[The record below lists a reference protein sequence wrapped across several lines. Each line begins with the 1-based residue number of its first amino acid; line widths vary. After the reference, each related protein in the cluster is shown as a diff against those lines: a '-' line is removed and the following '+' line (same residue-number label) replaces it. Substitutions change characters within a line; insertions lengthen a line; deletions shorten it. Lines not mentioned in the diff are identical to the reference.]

1 MTAILSTVG
10 TMASSILQG
19 NAESQNYIAQAEQAK
34 VQSRVSALNYT
45 LESNAIKERVLANL
59 ASSNASAAAGGL
71 SPFQSGSSN
80 HYLDMAS
87 LSGAMRDSNVL
98 LNNAEITRKMGTY
111 QADQYFS
118 AARTSRR
125 MGKIN
130 AVVKGSE
137 KAMEYAS
144 IWGGKGGTFGYT
156 GGATG

>member
-10 TMASSILQG
+10 TMASSILGG

-34 VQSRVSALNYT
+34 VQSRVSALNFT
-45 LESNAIKERVLANL
+45 RESNAIKERVLENL

-80 HYLDMAS
+80 HYLDLAS
-87 LSGAMRDSNVL
+87 LSGAMRDSRIS
-98 LNNAEITRKMGTY
+98 LNNAEIAREMGTY
-111 QADQYFS
+111 QANQYFS

-130 AVVKGSE
+130 AAVKGSE
-137 KAMEYAS
+137 KVMEYAS
-144 IWGGKGGTFGYT
+144 IWS
-156 GGATG
+156 GGATA

>member
-34 VQSRVSALNYT
+34 VQSRVSALNFT
-45 LESNAIKERVLANL
+45 RESNAIKERVLANL

-98 LNNAEITRKMGTY
+98 LNNAEIQKKMGIY

-125 MGKIN
+125 MGTLN
-130 AVVKGSE
+130 AITKGAQNVNE
-137 KAMEYAS
+137 MAS
-144 IWGGKGGTFGYT
+144 TWS
-156 GGATG
+156 GGATR

>member
-1 MTAILSTVG
+1 MLSLRITLPKLSKQKFK
-10 TMASSILQG
+10 AECLRLILQ
-19 NAESQNYIAQAEQAK
+19 EK
-34 VQSRVSALNYT
+34 VT
-45 LESNAIKERVLANL
+45 LLRKGVLANL

-125 MGKIN
+125 MGTLN
-130 AVVKGSE
+130 AITKG
-137 KAMEYAS
+137 AQRFNG
-144 IWGGKGGTFGYT
+144 IRFNLGR
-156 GGATG
+156 

>member
-10 TMASSILQG
+10 TMASSILGG
-19 NAESQNYIAQAEQAK
+19 NAESQNYIAQAEQTK

-80 HYLDMAS
+80 HYLDLAS
-87 LSGAMRDSNVL
+87 LSGAMTDSKIT
-98 LNNAEITRKMGTY
+98 LNNAEIARKMGTY

-144 IWGGKGGTFGYT
+144 IWS
-156 GGATG
+156 GGATT

>member
-1 MTAILSTVG
+1 MTAIISTVG
-10 TMASSILQG
+10 TMAASILQG
-19 NAESQNYIAQAEQAK
+19 NAESEQYIAQAEQAK

-45 LESNAIKERVLANL
+45 LESNAIKERVIANL
-59 ASSNASAAAGGL
+59 ASSTARAAAGGL

-87 LSGAMRDSNVL
+87 LSSAMRDSRIS

-111 QADQYFS
+111 QANQYFS

-137 KAMEYAS
+137 TIMDM
-144 IWGGKGGTFGYT
+144 GKTWS
-156 GGATG
+156 GGATSGP

>member
-1 MTAILSTVG
+1 MTAIISTVG

-80 HYLDMAS
+80 HYLDLAS
-87 LSGAMRDSNVL
+87 LSGAMRDSRIS
-98 LNNAEITRKMGTY
+98 LNNAEIAREMGTY
-111 QADQYFS
+111 QANQYFS

-130 AVVKGSE
+130 AAVKGSE
-137 KAMEYAS
+137 KVMEYAS
-144 IWGGKGGTFGYT
+144 IWS
-156 GGATG
+156 GGATA

>member
-34 VQSRVSALNYT
+34 VQSRVSALNFT
-45 LESNAIKERVLANL
+45 RESNAIKERVLANL

-98 LNNAEITRKMGTY
+98 LNNAEITRKMGIY

-125 MGKIN
+125 MGTLN
-130 AVVKGSE
+130 AITKGAQNVNE
-137 KAMEYAS
+137 MAS
-144 IWGGKGGTFGYT
+144 TWS
-156 GGATG
+156 GGATR

>member
-1 MTAILSTVG
+1 MSAVLGTVG
-10 TMASSILQG
+10 TMAASILQG

-80 HYLDMAS
+80 HYLDLAS
-87 LSGAMRDSNVL
+87 LSGAMRDSRIS
-98 LNNAEITRKMGTY
+98 LNNAEIAREMGTY
-111 QADQYFS
+111 QANQYFS

-125 MGKIN
+125 MGKIM
-130 AVVKGSE
+130 AVVKGND

-144 IWGGKGGTFGYT
+144 IWS
-156 GGATG
+156 GGATA

>member
-80 HYLDMAS
+80 HYLDLAS
-87 LSGAMRDSNVL
+87 LSGAMRDSRIS
-98 LNNAEITRKMGTY
+98 LNNAEIAREMGIY
-111 QADQYFS
+111 QANQYFS

-130 AVVKGSE
+130 AAVKGSE
-137 KAMEYAS
+137 KIMEYAS
-144 IWGGKGGTFGYT
+144 IWS
-156 GGATG
+156 GGATA

>member
-1 MTAILSTVG
+1 MSAVLGTVG
-10 TMASSILQG
+10 TMAASILQG

-34 VQSRVSALNYT
+34 VQSRVSALNFT
-45 LESNAIKERVLANL
+45 RESNAIKERVLANL

-98 LNNAEITRKMGTY
+98 LNNAEITRKMGIY

-125 MGKIN
+125 MGTLN
-130 AVVKGSE
+130 AITKGAQNVNE
-137 KAMEYAS
+137 LAS
-144 IWGGKGGTFGYT
+144 TWS
-156 GGATG
+156 GGATR

>member
-34 VQSRVSALNYT
+34 VQSRVSALNFT
-45 LESNAIKERVLANL
+45 RESNAIKERVLANL

-98 LNNAEITRKMGTY
+98 LNNAEITRKMGIY

-125 MGKIN
+125 MGTLN
-130 AVVKGSE
+130 AVTKGAQNVNE
-137 KAMEYAS
+137 MAS
-144 IWGGKGGTFGYT
+144 TWS
-156 GGATG
+156 GGATR

>member
-1 MTAILSTVG
+1 MTAIISTVG

-80 HYLDMAS
+80 HYLDLAS
-87 LSGAMRDSNVL
+87 LSGAMRDSRIS
-98 LNNAEITRKMGTY
+98 LNNAEIAREMGTY
-111 QADQYFS
+111 QANQYFS

-130 AVVKGSE
+130 AAVKGSE
-137 KAMEYAS
+137 KVMEYAS
-144 IWGGKGGTFGYT
+144 IWS
-156 GGATG
+156 GGATR

>member
-1 MTAILSTVG
+1 M
-10 TMASSILQG
+10 QG
-19 NAESQNYIAQAEQAK
+19 NAESNNYIAQAEQAK
-34 VQSRVSALNYT
+34 VQSRVSALNYE

-98 LNNAEITRKMGTY
+98 LNNAEITRKMGIY

-118 AARTSRR
+118 AARTARR

-130 AVVKGSE
+130 AVVKGND
-137 KAMEYAS
+137 KAIQYAQ
-144 IWGGKGGTFGYT
+144 IYA
-156 GGATG
+156 GAG

>member
-10 TMASSILQG
+10 TMASSILGG
-19 NAESQNYIAQAEQAK
+19 NAESENYIAQAEQAK
-34 VQSRVSALNYT
+34 VQSRVSALNFT
-45 LESNAIKERVLANL
+45 RESNAIKERVLANL

-98 LNNAEITRKMGTY
+98 LNNAEITRKMGIY

-137 KAMEYAS
+137 KVMEYGS
-144 IWGGKGGTFGYT
+144 IWS
-156 GGATG
+156 GGATA

>member
-1 MTAILSTVG
+1 
-10 TMASSILQG
+10 
-19 NAESQNYIAQAEQAK
+19 
-34 VQSRVSALNYT
+34 
-45 LESNAIKERVLANL
+45 
-59 ASSNASAAAGGL
+59 
-71 SPFQSGSSN
+71 
-80 HYLDMAS
+80 MAS

-98 LNNAEITRKMGTY
+98 LNTAEITRKMGIY